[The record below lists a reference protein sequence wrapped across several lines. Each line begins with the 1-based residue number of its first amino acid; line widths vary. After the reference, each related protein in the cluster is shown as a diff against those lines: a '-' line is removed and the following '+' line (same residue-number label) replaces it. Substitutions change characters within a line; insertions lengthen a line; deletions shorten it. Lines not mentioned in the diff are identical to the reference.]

1 MTTAPV
7 RITRRAP
14 TRSTNVPTTGDRTPC
29 TTDDS
34 EKAPAARPRDQR
46 NSSSSGTRKTENEN
60 MRPNAMPS
68 VSQTATMRSH
78 GEVEPGAVG
87 AVTLRG
93 RIRRLH
99 GARLT
104 VRGRGADDPGH
115 DDTGTCRSRR
125 ARAERGAGPPGHH
138 EVGDL
143 HLGRARS
150 EGAGDA
156 PARR

>member
-1 MTTAPV
+1 MRLASRHDTEMTTAPV

-78 GEVEPGAVG
+78 GEVEAGAVG
-87 AVTLRG
+87 AVTLPG
-93 RIRRLH
+93 RIRRLC

-104 VRGRGADDPGH
+104 VRGRRADDPAM
-115 DDTGTCRSRR
+115 TPLE
-125 ARAERGAGPPGHH
+125 RAEAAEHA
-138 EVGDL
+138 L
-143 HLGRARS
+143 S
-150 EGAGDA
+150 EERE
-156 PARR
+156 RRD